1 MLHTDEVTREVNF
14 EIRGNPWKL
23 DRRAEALGTS
33 LHRTYN
39 ALKKTQLSNQQ
50 EFFLSIFLFQ
60 NIYIISNI
68 FRQK

>member
-33 LHRTYN
+33 LHRTDN